1 MIDKKGNSIK
11 PDFVELTRY
20 AKQFS
25 GLTTE
30 KENVL
35 FDIKD
40 EITPLLGKV
49 TDRFYDAMNDIPEAA
64 SYLEGRIEGL
74 KQTHLNWMNSI
85 FTGPYDEA
93 YTKSMYNVGDVHV
106 QVNLPV
112 EFMSGGV
119 TLVCN
124 ELYKLIFETYGK
136 DSVKTH
142 SIVDA
147 INSAMGFS
155 LFVMQKSYH
164 ASIDE
169 ALNKFLLI
177 TGMSEA
183 LFEKLS
189 SSFNSTR
196 S

>member
-1 MIDKKGNSIK
+1 MIDKKGNIIK

-35 FDIKD
+35 LSIKD
-40 EITPLLGKV
+40 EISPLLVKV
-49 TDRFYDAMNDIPEAA
+49 TDNFYDVMNDIPEAA
-64 SYLEGRIEGL
+64 SYLEGRIKGL
-74 KQTHLNWMNSI
+74 KQTHLDWMGSI
-85 FTGPYDEA
+85 FSGPYDET

-106 QVNLPV
+106 RVNLPV
-112 EFMSGGV
+112 EFMSGGI

-124 ELYKLIFETYGK
+124 ELYKIIFETYGQ

-142 SIVDA
+142 NIISA

-169 ALNKFLLI
+169 ALEKFLII
-177 TGMSEA
+177 TGMSPV

-189 SSFNSTR
+189 STFNSAN

>member
-1 MIDKKGNSIK
+1 MIDKKGNIIK

-30 KENVL
+30 KEAVL
-35 FDIKD
+35 LSIKD
-40 EITPLLGKV
+40 EVSPLLGTV
-49 TDRFYDAMNDIPEAA
+49 TDNFYDSMNDISEAA
-64 SYLEGRIEGL
+64 SFLEGRVAAL
-74 KQTHLNWMNSI
+74 KQTHLNWMISI
-85 FTGPYDEA
+85 FTGPYNEA
-93 YTKSMYNVGDVHV
+93 YTESMYNVGDTHV
-106 QVNLPV
+106 RVNLPV

-124 ELYKLIFETYGK
+124 ELYKIVFELYGN
-136 DSVKTH
+136 DSTKAH

-169 ALNKFLLI
+169 ALDKFLLI

-189 SSFNSTR
+189 SSFNATR

>member
-11 PDFVELTRY
+11 PDLTELTRY

-30 KENVL
+30 KEDVL
-35 FDIKD
+35 SSIKD
-40 EITPLLGKV
+40 DVAPLLEAV
-49 TDRFYDAMNDIPEAA
+49 TNNFYDAMNNIPEAA
-64 SYLEGRIEGL
+64 SYLEGRITGL

-85 FTGPYDEA
+85 FAGPYDEA
-93 YTKSMYNVGDVHV
+93 YTELMYNVGDTHV
-106 QVNLPV
+106 RVNLPV
-112 EFMSGGV
+112 EFMSGGI

-124 ELYKLIFETYGK
+124 ELYKIIFETYGE
-136 DSVKTH
+136 DSTKTR
-142 SIVDA
+142 SIIEA

-169 ALNKFLLI
+169 ALDKFLLI

-189 SSFNSTR
+189 SSFNTAR
-196 S
+196 P